1 MTAATS
7 VAVALTA
14 IDSRVISPSV
24 LSPASSSCNAAAA
37 DSPIRLTVRLPL
49 IDCLKSN
56 ASYMWEY
63 SLRMSAHFDAFPNR
77 ILNMQTISY

>member
-14 IDSRVISPSV
+14 IDSRVISPSA
-24 LSPASSSCNAAAA
+24 LSPASNSCNAAAA

-49 IDCLKSN
+49 IDYLNSN
-56 ASYMWEY
+56 ASCMLKYR
-63 SLRMSAHFDAFPNR
+63 LRMSAHFDGFPNR
-77 ILNMQTISY
+77 ILNMQFVSY